1 MKVGRFTIKKR
12 ITLDIMGE
20 CDEALQAAKIAKS
33 EKDAVSQLKRIVR
46 LLTESKFVFK
56 RDLRLVDKILL
67 AAGFSGDK
75 SEIEHDKEWLI
86 NLTSWIGVHAH
97 KLPYEVATGTTATE
111 AAKFA
116 KAIARKIVDDAIR
129 FWRIQH
135 DPEDILKEL
144 TNDLKKLTNSE
155 AEEIKL
161 TAPKGPSMATLFK
174 NAYGAR

>member
-12 ITLDIMGE
+12 ITLEIMGE
-20 CDEALQAAKIAKS
+20 CDEALQAAKKATS
-33 EKDAVSQLKRIVR
+33 EKDAVLQLKRIVR
-46 LLTESKFVFK
+46 LLTESRFVMK
-56 RDLRLVDKILL
+56 RDLRLVDQILL

-75 SEIEHDKEWLI
+75 SDVKHDPEWLL

-97 KLPYEVATGTTATE
+97 KLPYEVATGSTATE
-111 AAKFA
+111 AARFA

-144 TNDLKKLTNSE
+144 TNDLKKLSNDE

-161 TAPKGPSMATLFK
+161 TAPPRPTFSALFK
-174 NAYGAR
+174 NAYGAK